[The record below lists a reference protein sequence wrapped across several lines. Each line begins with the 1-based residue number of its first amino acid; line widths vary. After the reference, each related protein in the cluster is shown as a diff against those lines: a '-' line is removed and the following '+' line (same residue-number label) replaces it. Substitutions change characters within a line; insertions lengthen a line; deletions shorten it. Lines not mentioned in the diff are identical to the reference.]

1 MTSSLD
7 HFHWQASLVPW
18 THERLREAMKFYG
31 PIMGGLI
38 SDVTCPACGRTF
50 NVRTVED
57 IPVYCETVH

>member
-1 MTSSLD
+1 M
-7 HFHWQASLVPW
+7 Q
-18 THERLREAMKFYG
+18 FYS

-57 IPVYCETVH
+57 IPMYCETVH